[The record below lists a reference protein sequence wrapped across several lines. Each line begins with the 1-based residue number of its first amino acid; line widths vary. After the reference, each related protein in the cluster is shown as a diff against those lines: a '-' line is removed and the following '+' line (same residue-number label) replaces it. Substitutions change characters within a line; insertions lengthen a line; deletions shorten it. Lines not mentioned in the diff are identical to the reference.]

1 MKGENLNAGLK
12 RLVMTSLVAVMLGAG
27 LSGCSMTGFT
37 SASDASASAA
47 AIDPA
52 AKGVQ
57 QMVDDFYRQVKTDT
71 AARQSGHKKSTS
83 GTAQDDFN
91 ADFEG
96 SRAYIKAG
104 SMTQL
109 ESRKMLATFA
119 RVFAVDPEAKVEAAA
134 EDFVLS
140 GNTASLKSGR
150 LKVTTKGK
158 LQPSY
163 DDAESATLHFELM
176 DGKWMITRFDGTG

>member
-1 MKGENLNAGLK
+1 MKHIA
-12 RLVMTSLVAVMLGAG
+12 VTSLVALMLSAG
-27 LSGCSMTGFT
+27 LSGCSMTDF
-37 SASDASASAA
+37 ASSGASASAA

-52 AKGVQ
+52 ASELQV
-57 QMVDDFYRQVKTDT
+57 MVDDFYRQVRTDT
-71 AARQSGHKKSTS
+71 AARQSSSKTSTPE
-83 GTAQDDFN
+83 TAQEDFN

-96 SRAYIKAG
+96 SRTYIKAG

-119 RVFAVDPEAKVEAAA
+119 RLYAVDPEAKVETAA

-140 GNTASLKSGR
+140 GSAAYIKSGR

-163 DDAESATLHFELM
+163 ADADSATLHFERV
-176 DGKWMITRFDGTG
+176 DGKWMIARFNPTG